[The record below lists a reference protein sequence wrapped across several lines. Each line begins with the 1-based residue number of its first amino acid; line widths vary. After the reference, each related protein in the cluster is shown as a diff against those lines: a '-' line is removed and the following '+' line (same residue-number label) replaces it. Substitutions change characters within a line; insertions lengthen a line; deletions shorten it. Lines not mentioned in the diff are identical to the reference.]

1 MSNFTQNAN
10 IMLQK
15 SDAFI
20 FRIEAVFFPPNLSPA
35 NRDDCAGQMSR
46 PTPKATSTIMADQLI
61 VRVSRFWALFNK
73 WDINYKTILNSTY
86 GKVSPVS
93 WPGYVAAAVPSQI
106 RHNICTGCSRCR
118 RKMGPGWEMSL
129 RSCTYWWR
137 HSTATV
143 IDWQIDK

>member
-46 PTPKATSTIMADQLI
+46 PTSTIMADQLI

-73 WDINYKTILNSTY
+73 
-86 GKVSPVS
+86 
-93 WPGYVAAAVPSQI
+93 
-106 RHNICTGCSRCR
+106 
-118 RKMGPGWEMSL
+118 
-129 RSCTYWWR
+129 
-137 HSTATV
+137 
-143 IDWQIDK
+143 